1 MFLMPG
7 SLMPSIEFVAVAGL
21 LLAWVGLLWIPLMVA
36 RVLRNH
42 TSVRLWAGAA
52 LLAYGGVFLAYTAT
66 IAADASPWQE
76 VVWSAAWAVPI
87 ALSLLSRVD
96 VRAVWRRADL
106 WLGVIAVG
114 TFALVFPFLPLVLL
128 TVALAIWG

>member
-1 MFLMPG
+1 MPG

-21 LLAWVGLLWIPLMVA
+21 LLAWVGLLWVPLMAA
-36 RVLRNH
+36 RVLRNDA
-42 TSVRLWAGAA
+42 SARLWAGAA

-66 IAADASPWQE
+66 IAADAPPWQE

-87 ALSLLSRVD
+87 AFALLSRLD
-96 VRAVWRRADL
+96 PQAVWRGADL

-114 TFALVFPFLPLVLL
+114 SFALVFPFLPLVLL
-128 TVALAIWG
+128 TAALGIWG